1 MPASKYLAGQKNF
14 NKRVRECVCVCGEQT
29 ARCRKEPV
37 LVLFVYQNKKEETGG
52 QKREGEGAKTD
63 MEVRERNIA

>member
-1 MPASKYLAGQKNF
+1 M
-14 NKRVRECVCVCGEQT
+14 CVCVCGEQT